1 MDKIKIDSTPRILAR
16 ARLIRIEKF
25 GPRKRYER
33 YYPKYPNKILIW
45 LSKNKAEYA
54 LTGDQMDPSL
64 KMSLAAVGIKT
75 TTYKRILMN
84 ETILTLDELHDI
96 ANIIKAKPTDLI

>member
-1 MDKIKIDSTPRILAR
+1 MNKETNESQPRILAR
-16 ARLIRIEKF
+16 ARVIRIEKF
-25 GPRKRYER
+25 GPRKLYNRYF
-33 YYPKYPNKILIW
+33 PKYPNKILIW
-45 LSKNKAEYA
+45 LSKNKPEFA
-54 LTGDQMDPSL
+54 LTGDQMDSSL
-64 KMSLAAVGIKT
+64 RMSLAAAGIKT